1 MSFALSTT
9 QVPTA
14 EAYVQ
19 SRHRDYSSLTHEIA
33 EARKG
38 SVADL
43 GYCKLIQN
51 HQVQI
56 KDTTHSFDSFTAAC
70 AFILRRFW

>member
-1 MSFALSTT
+1 MSFALPNA
-9 QVPTA
+9 QAPTA

-43 GYCKLIQN
+43 GYCKLIDN
-51 HQVQI
+51 RQVMI
-56 KDTTHSFDSFTAAC
+56 KETTHSFDSFTAAC
-70 AFILRRFW
+70 AFILRKFW